1 MKAKNFIVSI
11 DRNRCKGCELC
22 ISVCPR
28 QVLELSEEI
37 NPRGYHFTRVANPSN
52 CIGCSNCSDMCPD
65 TAIELREEMT
75 RHA

>member
-1 MKAKNFIVSI
+1 MKARTYIVRI

-37 NPRGYHFTRVANPSN
+37 NARGYHFTRVANPYS

-75 RHA
+75 PHA